1 MKPIPEIRIV
11 DGQKQLFV
19 DGKLFRARSGELHN
33 SSSSTAVYME
43 KMVWPALR
51 PLGLNTVVLPVAWE
65 MIEPEQGKFDFSLVD
80 ALLEQAKRE
89 GVRYVFLWFGLWKN
103 GRSTYVPGW
112 VKRDYETYFLVRDR
126 FQNPIL
132 TISPLC
138 KAAVDADANAFAHLM
153 AHIAEVDTERVV
165 ITMQIENEMGI
176 LGSERDFSPVA
187 EEIFNAPMAEDA
199 AAFYGKKYWSEL
211 GEDAAEQFSVWA
223 YAKAIERITS
233 AGKAKYPIP
242 MYVNAW
248 LEQHPDRPGLFPSGG
263 PVIKQLAP
271 WRAFAP
277 SIDFLAPDIYVKDF
291 RATVDAFASDGNP
304 LFIPEV
310 RPSPDAIPF
319 YLYSVAQHDARCFA
333 PFGIDSLYE
342 SKQEMSDDLLEA
354 LNIEAAAFRPDPRTW
369 RMLASVYR
377 QVGAMQ
383 ETIDAARK
391 EGRLHAFLEEND
403 LGQVLHLKNFDV
415 RMNYHQNS
423 GYGGNRPLPATDPRA
438 GGFILE
444 LNDMELLLVGT
455 DVSFEFLPKL
465 GSYETIGYERIEEG
479 AWTDAEGWTSYRVRN
494 GDEGS
499 RANLGA
505 FPTQLKV
512 TLYSYK

>member
-1 MKPIPEIRIV
+1 
-11 DGQKQLFV
+11 
-19 DGKLFRARSGELHN
+19 
-33 SSSSTAVYME
+33 
-43 KMVWPALR
+43 
-51 PLGLNTVVLPVAWE
+51 
-65 MIEPEQGKFDFSLVD
+65 
-80 ALLEQAKRE
+80 
-89 GVRYVFLWFGLWKN
+89 
-103 GRSTYVPGW
+103 
-112 VKRDYETYFLVRDR
+112 
-126 FQNPIL
+126 
-132 TISPLC
+132 
-138 KAAVDADANAFAHLM
+138 
-153 AHIAEVDTERVV
+153 
-165 ITMQIENEMGI
+165 
-176 LGSERDFSPVA
+176 
-187 EEIFNAPMAEDA
+187 
-199 AAFYGKKYWSEL
+199 
-211 GEDAAEQFSVWA
+211 
-223 YAKAIERITS
+223 
-233 AGKAKYPIP
+233 
-242 MYVNAW
+242 
-248 LEQHPDRPGLFPSGG
+248 
-263 PVIKQLAP
+263 
-271 WRAFAP
+271 
-277 SIDFLAPDIYVKDF
+277 
-291 RATVDAFASDGNP
+291 
-304 LFIPEV
+304 
-310 RPSPDAIPF
+310 
-319 YLYSVAQHDARCFA
+319 
-333 PFGIDSLYE
+333 
-342 SKQEMSDDLLEA
+342 MSDDLLEA
-354 LNIEAAAFRPDPRTW
+354 LNIETAAFRPDPRTW

>member
-1 MKPIPEIRIV
+1 MKPIPELRIV
-11 DGQKQLFV
+11 NGVKQLFV
-19 DGKLFRARSGELHN
+19 DGELFRARSGELHN

-43 KMVWPALR
+43 KKVWPSLR

-80 ALLEQAKRE
+80 ALLEQGKRE

-126 FQNPIL
+126 SQAPIL

-138 KAAVDADANAFAHLM
+138 QAGVDADANAFAHLM
-153 AHIAEVDTERVV
+153 AHLAEVDTDRVV
-165 ITMQIENEMGI
+165 ITVQVENEMGI
-176 LGSERDFSPVA
+176 LGAERDFGPQA
-187 EEIFNAPMAEDA
+187 EAIYQAPMSDEA
-199 AAFYGKKYWSEL
+199 AAFYGKKHWDEL

-223 YAKAIERITS
+223 YAKAIECIAS
-233 AGKAKYPIP
+233 AGKAAYPLP

-291 RATVDAFASDGNP
+291 RATVDAFAADGNP

-310 RPSPDAIPF
+310 RSSPDAIPF
-319 YLYSVAQHDARCFA
+319 YLYAVAQHDARCFA
-333 PFGIDSLYE
+333 PFGIDDLYTSE
-342 SKQEMSDDLLEA
+342 QNMDEDLLAA

-369 RMLASVYR
+369 KMLASAYR
-377 QVGAMQ
+377 QVAGMQ
-383 ETIDAARK
+383 ETIDAARQD
-391 EGRLHAFLEEND
+391 GRLHAFLEEND
-403 LGQVLHLKNFDV
+403 LGQVMHLKNFDV
-415 RMNYHQNS
+415 RINYHVNV
-423 GYGGNRPLPATDPRA
+423 GYGGSRPLPATDPRA

-444 LNDMELLLVGT
+444 LSDMEVLLVGT

-465 GSYETIGYERIEEG
+465 GSRDVIGYERIEEG
-479 AWTDAEGWTSYRVRN
+479 AWTDENGWSCSRVRN

-512 TLYSYK
+512 TLYRYR